1 MHLETAPAP
10 PEGAPGTHEPGRAGR
25 NLPVAIAVGL
35 TLVALIVV
43 PLYTYR
49 PAFVAVIVAA
59 AWIGVWELV
68 QAIRRLG
75 AEPPLLPLLA
85 GAAAMV
91 VGAYAEG
98 AEFLVVGLI
107 LTVIASFVWRLADSN
122 EGYLRDVTATAL
134 VAVYVPFLAGFAA
147 LLTAEDEGPK
157 RVTILVATVA
167 ASDIGGYAAG
177 VLFGK
182 HKMAPTISPKKSWEG
197 FAGSVLACAV
207 VGAVLCLTLL
217 DTEIWQ
223 GAVFGLAIVV
233 VATLGDLG
241 ESMIKRDIGIKDMGT
256 LLPGHGGIMDRLD
269 SLLPTAPIAYLLL
282 KAFVG

>member
-1 MHLETAPAP
+1 MELETAPAP
-10 PEGAPGTHEPGRAGR
+10 PEGAPGKHEPGRAGR

-68 QAIRRLG
+68 QAVRRLG
-75 AEPPLLPLLA
+75 AEPPLLPLLG

-122 EGYLRDVTATAL
+122 EGYLKDVTATAL

-147 LLTAEDEGPK
+147 LLTAADQGPE
-157 RVTILVATVA
+157 RVTVLVATVA

-197 FAGSVLACAV
+197 FAGSVLACAITGGILLV
-207 VGAVLCLTLL
+207 TLF

-223 GAVFGLAIVV
+223 GVVFGLAIVA

-269 SLLPTAPIAYLLL
+269 SLLPAAPVAWLLL
-282 KAFVG
+282 SAFV